1 VDRFEGI
8 RMKGGHGRGELAN
21 VSQELTKYRKVCN
34 ALTNLRPY
42 ELLLVYIDTLLLSVI
57 INSRFT
63 KELGTACR
71 WHVEARCLVI

>member
-8 RMKGGHGRGELAN
+8 RMKGGHGRGELPN

-42 ELLLVYIDTLLLSVI
+42 EFLPAYIDTLLLSAT
-57 INSRFT
+57 INSRLL
-63 KELGTACR
+63 KS
-71 WHVEARCLVI
+71 